1 MTNREIINAPSI
13 AYYSGLN
20 GLEVKRLE
28 FTPEPRVLCVSGCWH
43 GGKAAQQAHRVSIN
57 YTRAGRAYFRVY
69 GRRVYLDECIRMEA
83 HA

>member
-20 GLEVKRLE
+20 GLEVKRFE
-28 FTPEPRVLCVSGCWH
+28 IIPEPRVICVSGCWY
-43 GGKAAQQAHRVSIN
+43 GGKTARRAHCVSVN
-57 YTRAGRAYFRVY
+57 YTKAGRAYFRIY
-69 GRRVYLDECIRMEA
+69 GQRVYLDECIRMEA